1 MWRNSSIIL
10 ATLLLVACDGVS
22 VGNRTQRSS
31 DRDVA
36 MANSAG
42 NVSEP
47 LEGVGAPMAWRVV
60 QGSAY
65 YGSAGQPPA
74 FALHCDQSSR
84 SIVFERQ
91 GGGTTLVLS
100 AGGSEVG
107 LGTRQVEGGRV
118 QARTGMGD
126 AVLDAMS
133 RSRAQISVGGGAEVL
148 TIPGGVAVRRVVDF
162 CRAPPTPEPEPT
174 PEPSLGN
181 IVIPP
186 VITEPAPSPATT
198 PPSR

>member
-1 MWRNSSIIL
+1 ML
-10 ATLLLVACDGVS
+10 TACDGVS

-31 DRDVA
+31 EVDVA
-36 MANSAG
+36 TADQID

-65 YGSAGQPPA
+65 YGAAGQPPA
-74 FALHCDQSSR
+74 FALHCDQTSR
-84 SIVFERQ
+84 TILFERP
-91 GGGTTLVLS
+91 GGGTTLILS
-100 AGGSEVG
+100 AGGIEVG

-126 AVLDAMS
+126 AVLDAMG
-133 RSRAQISVGGGAEVL
+133 RSRAQISVGGDGDPL

-186 VITEPAPSPATT
+186 VITEPAPSPSANPTT
-198 PPSR
+198 R